1 MTPAKQPSG
10 KATSDMTAPAK
21 KTKQKAKATK
31 PSTSASKN
39 AGKQKAS
46 AKKATNNAAVTEPRL
61 AGMGAIVSS
70 DGVGFR
76 VWAPNANTVSVIG
89 HFNDWAD
96 DADRLASEGNGFWY
110 GFVKGAKAGDEY
122 KFLLT
127 NGDQVLTRI
136 DPYAFQVTNSVGNGL
151 IYDHGAFDW
160 QGD

>member
-61 AGMGAIVSS
+61 DGMGAIVSS

-96 DADRLASEGNGFWY
+96 DADRLASEGNWFWY
-110 GFVKGAKAGDEY
+110 GFVKGAKAGDEDADALRRR
-122 KFLLT
+122 FGFQRSSARGVSWGELEVVDDA
-127 NGDQVLTRI
+127 GDVE
-136 DPYAFQVTNSVGNGL
+136 P
-151 IYDHGAFDW
+151 
-160 QGD
+160 